1 MSEPRKPGMSM
12 IVQTVARW
20 LKGLILMFGIYLVL
34 YGHLTPGGGFG
45 GGVTIACAFI
55 LVTLAAGRREG
66 QNVFS
71 RQAAARLDSA
81 GLLIF
86 LLLGWLG
93 AWWAGGYFF
102 GNLMGTPE
110 QARFNLFSGGSMP
123 WMNIG
128 LGMKVASALFLV
140 FAVLTAMRVVGS
152 GVGEGADDEE

>member
-93 AWWAGGYFF
+93 AWWAGGSRSPSTPPTTNAPS
-102 GNLMGTPE
+102 GVPSRATSPSRCISNPALISTSSASNGTS
-110 QARFNLFSGGSMP
+110 R
-123 WMNIG
+123 
-128 LGMKVASALFLV
+128 
-140 FAVLTAMRVVGS
+140 RVPHS
-152 GVGEGADDEE
+152 GVGTRLRSGRTRT